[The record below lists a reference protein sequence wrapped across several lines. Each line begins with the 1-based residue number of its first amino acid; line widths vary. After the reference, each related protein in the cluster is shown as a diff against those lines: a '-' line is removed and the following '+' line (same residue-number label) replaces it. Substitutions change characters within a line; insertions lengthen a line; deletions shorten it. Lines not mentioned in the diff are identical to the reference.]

1 MSKNINNNF
10 TKRIEQVTMLVAINK
25 DAYPDE
31 TLDLIMEVAMKHP
44 EIIYKLNVIE
54 CTVEPLELSGIQY
67 KNLKK
72 VAE

>member
-1 MSKNINNNF
+1 MF
-10 TKRIEQVTMLVAINK
+10 RIEQVTMLVAINK

-31 TLDLIMEVAMKHP
+31 TLDLIMERGMKHP